1 MSARDIARRDLVVVT
16 GKGGVGK
23 SFIAAALA
31 SAFADA
37 GRRTL
42 LCTLDER
49 IDAARFVG
57 ASSANFRAA
66 EVRPHL
72 FVSSVE
78 PEASLKE
85 YLKLHLHLPFVTS
98 VTPIAAVL
106 DFVATAAPGVREIV
120 TVGKVAYEV
129 REQHYDVVVVAAPAT
144 GHVAGHLAAATTLQ
158 DLVGGGLIRQQ
169 TQWMRAILQN
179 RDRTS
184 AVVVTSLEETP
195 VNESIELI
203 ASLRDTADVG
213 VDAIIANRMAPAI
226 APGVASEELRQM
238 LDDSHG
244 PDVQL
249 ARRAV
254 ERREAHLAQWHR
266 LRAGAPQTDV
276 VVIGEGSID
285 EVARALAEELSL

>member
-31 SAFADA
+31 SAFADT

-57 ASSANFRAA
+57 ATAANFRAA

-72 FVSSVE
+72 FVSSIE

-98 VTPIAAVL
+98 VAPIAAVL

-120 TVGKVAYEV
+120 TMGKVTYEV
-129 REQHYDVVVVAAPAT
+129 REEHYDVVVVDASAT

-158 DLVGGGLIRQQ
+158 ELVGGGLIRQQ
-169 TQWMRAILQN
+169 TEWMRAILQN

-184 AVVVTSLEETP
+184 AI
-195 VNESIELI
+195 ESIELI

-226 APGVASEELRQM
+226 APGAASEDLNEL
-238 LDDSHG
+238 LANSHG
-244 PDVQL
+244 PEVQL
-249 ARRAV
+249 AQRAV
-254 ERREAHLAQWHR
+254 DRREAHLAQWHR
-266 LRAGAPQTDV
+266 LRTAAPDTDV
-276 VVIGEGSID
+276 VVIGEGSIV

>member
-1 MSARDIARRDLVVVT
+1 MAARDIARRDLVVVT

-49 IDAARFVG
+49 VDAARFVG
-57 ASSANFRAA
+57 ATEANFRAT
-66 EVRPHL
+66 EVRPGL

-129 REQHYDVVVVAAPAT
+129 RERHYGVVVVDAPAT

-184 AVVVTSLEETP
+184 AIVVTSLEETP

-213 VDAIIANRMAPAI
+213 VDAIIANRMAPAVVPTT
-226 APGVASEELRQM
+226 ARDEANDL
-238 LDDSHG
+238 LDHSHG

-249 ARRAV
+249 ARRALQ
-254 ERREAHLAQWHR
+254 RREAHLAQWNR
-266 LRAGAPQTDV
+266 LRAGAPTTDV
-276 VVIGEGSID
+276 VVVGEGSIND
-285 EVARALAEELSL
+285 VARALAEELSL